1 MSVPTR
7 TVFRGSGG
15 DLVGKVEMPAEPPKA
30 WALFAHC
37 FTCGKDN
44 VAAGRISRAL
54 ARQGIAVM
62 RFDFT
67 GLGESEGEFVDTG
80 FSSNIE
86 DLLRAADHLR
96 SQFSAPAVLIG
107 HSLGGA
113 AVLAAAP
120 QIPEVRAVATIGA
133 PADPSHVAGLLRD
146 ALPLVEAGEA
156 TVSIGGRPFRVRRQ
170 FLDDIAMQRQSER
183 ISTLDAALL
192 VMHSPTD
199 EVVSV
204 KNARAIFDTARH
216 PKSFIALDAA
226 DHLLSDRADAEY
238 AANVLAAWSGRYVG
252 ALPATVE
259 RATSANGRTDIDNA
273 DGVVRVAEA
282 GPGRL
287 TQQIRAR
294 RHRLSAD
301 EPHPVGDDV
310 GPTPYDLLL
319 AALGAC
325 TSMTVRMYADRK
337 QWPLER
343 VVVDS
348 RHFRIHAKDCAE
360 CETATGMI
368 DRIERDITLTGS
380 LDADQRAKLLDIA
393 DRCPVHRTLRSE
405 VSIHT
410 AEVRADRDEG

>member
-1 MSVPTR
+1 MSTPTR
-7 TVFRGSGG
+7 AVFRGSSGE
-15 DLVGKVEMPAEPPKA
+15 LVGKLEMPSELPKA

-54 ARQGIAVM
+54 ANQGFAVL

-67 GLGESEGEFVDTG
+67 GLGESEGDFAATG

-86 DLLRAADHLR
+86 DLVCAANHLR
-96 SQFSAPAVLIG
+96 DQYAAPAVLIG

-113 AVLAAAP
+113 AALAAAP
-120 QIPEVRAVATIGA
+120 RIPEVRGVVTIGA
-133 PADPSHVAGLLRD
+133 PADPFHVVGMLGD
-146 ALPLVEAGEA
+146 VTPVVEAGEA

-170 FLDDIAMQRQSER
+170 FLDDIAMQPQCER
-183 ISTLDAALL
+183 IATLEAALL
-192 VMHSPTD
+192 VMHSPVD
-199 EVVSV
+199 QVVAV
-204 KNARAIFDTARH
+204 NNARIIFDTARH
-216 PKSFIALDAA
+216 PKSFIALDGA

-238 AANVLAAWSGRYVG
+238 AASVLAAWSSKYVT
-252 ALPATVE
+252 APT
-259 RATSANGRTDIDNA
+259 TTANVSTDDPA
-273 DGVVRVAEA
+273 DGAVRVAEI

-287 TQQIRAR
+287 TQQISAR
-294 RHRLSAD
+294 RHRLTTD
-301 EPHPVGDDV
+301 EPHPVGDDA

-343 VVVDS
+343 IVVES
-348 RHFRIHAKDCAE
+348 RHFRIHAKDCDE
-360 CETATGMI
+360 CETGTGMV
-368 DRIERDITLTGS
+368 DRIDRDITLIGP

-410 AEVRADRDEG
+410 AEARADQDRG

>member
-1 MSVPTR
+1 MSTPTR
-7 TVFRGSGG
+7 TVFRGSSGE
-15 DLVGKVEMPAEPPKA
+15 LVGKLEMPSDAPKA

-54 ARQGIAVM
+54 ARKGIAVL

-67 GLGESEGEFVDTG
+67 GLGESEGDFPATG
-80 FSSNIE
+80 FSSNVE
-86 DLLRAADHLR
+86 DLVRAADHLR
-96 SQFSAPAVLIG
+96 DQFSAPAVLIG

-120 QIPEVRAVATIGA
+120 RIPEVRGVVTIGA
-133 PADPSHVAGLLRD
+133 PADPFHVIGLLGD
-146 ALPLVEAGEA
+146 VTPVVEAGEA

-170 FLDDIAMQRQSER
+170 FLDDIAMQPQCER

-192 VMHSPTD
+192 VMHSPID

-204 KNARAIFDTARH
+204 NNARIIFDTARH
-216 PKSFIALDAA
+216 PKSFITLDGA
-226 DHLLSDRADAEY
+226 DHLLSDRADADY
-238 AANVLAAWSGRYVG
+238 AASVLAAWSSRYVVAHTSTADLNTDDPAPDG
-252 ALPATVE
+252 A
-259 RATSANGRTDIDNA
+259 
-273 DGVVRVAEA
+273 VRVAES

-287 TQQIRAR
+287 TQQISAR
-294 RHRLSAD
+294 RHRLTAD
-301 EPHPVGDDV
+301 EPHPVGDDA

-343 VVVDS
+343 IVVDS

-360 CETATGMI
+360 CETATGMV
-368 DRIERDITLTGS
+368 DRIERDITLIGA

-410 AEVRADRDEG
+410 AEARADRDRG

>member
-1 MSVPTR
+1 MTAGHVNPSTK
-7 TVFRGSGG
+7 TVFRGSSGE
-15 DLVGKVEMPAEPPKA
+15 LAGKLEMPSGTPKA

-54 ARQGIAVM
+54 ASQGVAVL

-67 GLGESEGEFVDTG
+67 GLGESDGDFAATG
-80 FSSNIE
+80 FSSNVE
-86 DLLRAADHLR
+86 DLVCAANHLR
-96 SQFSAPAVLIG
+96 DQFSAPAVLIG

-113 AVLAAAP
+113 AVVAAALR
-120 QIPEVRAVATIGA
+120 IPEVRAVVTIGA
-133 PADPSHVAGLLRD
+133 PADPSHVTGLLGD
-146 ALPLVEAGEA
+146 ALPAVEAGEA

-170 FLDDIAMQRQSER
+170 FLDDIAMQPQSER

-192 VMHSPTD
+192 VMHAPAD
-199 EVVSV
+199 QIVSV
-204 KNARAIFDTARH
+204 ANARIIFDLARH
-216 PKSFIALDAA
+216 PKSFVALDGA

-238 AANVLAAWSGRYVG
+238 AANVLAAWASKYVTAPTTTAEPITDDPAEG
-252 ALPATVE
+252 A
-259 RATSANGRTDIDNA
+259 
-273 DGVVRVAEA
+273 VRVAES

-287 TQQIRAR
+287 TQQISAR
-294 RHRLSAD
+294 RHRLTAD
-301 EPHPVGDDV
+301 EPRPVGDDA

-325 TSMTVRMYADRK
+325 TSMTLRMYADRK

-360 CETATGMI
+360 CETAAGMV
-368 DRIERDITLTGS
+368 DRIERDITLVGP
-380 LDADQRAKLLDIA
+380 LDADQRAKLLEIA

-410 AEVRADRDEG
+410 VEAPTDHEIG

>member
-1 MSVPTR
+1 MSTAIR
-7 TVFRGSGG
+7 TVFRGSSGE
-15 DLVGKVEMPAEPPKA
+15 LAGKLEMPSGAPRA

-44 VAAGRISRAL
+44 VAAGRISREL
-54 ARQGIAVM
+54 TKYGIAVL

-67 GLGESEGEFVDTG
+67 GLGESEGDFAATD
-80 FSSNIE
+80 FSSNVE
-86 DLLRAADHLR
+86 DLVCAANHLR
-96 SQFSAPAVLIG
+96 DQFSAPAVLIG

-120 QIPEVRAVATIGA
+120 RIPEARSVVTIGA
-133 PADPSHVAGLLRD
+133 PADPFHVTGLLGD
-146 ALPLVEAGEA
+146 ALPAVEAGEA

-170 FLDDIAMQRQSER
+170 FLDDIAMQPQCER

-192 VMHSPTD
+192 VMHSPVD

-204 KNARAIFDTARH
+204 NNARIIFDTARH
-216 PKSFIALDAA
+216 PKSFITLEGA

-238 AANVLAAWSGRYVG
+238 AASVLAAWSSRYV
-252 ALPATVE
+252 AAHTTTADLK
-259 RATSANGRTDIDNA
+259 TDDPA
-273 DGVVRVAEA
+273 DGAVRVAES

-287 TQQIRAR
+287 TQQISAR
-294 RHRLSAD
+294 RHRLVAD
-301 EPHPVGDDV
+301 EPRSIGDDA

-343 VVVDS
+343 VIVDS
-348 RHFRIHAKDCAE
+348 RHSRIHAQDCTE
-360 CETATGMI
+360 CDTATGMV
-368 DRIERDITLTGS
+368 DRIERDITLVGA
-380 LDADQRAKLLDIA
+380 LDADQRAALLDIA

-410 AEVRADRDEG
+410 AQALADRDRG

>member
-1 MSVPTR
+1 MSTPTR
-7 TVFRGSGG
+7 TVFRGSSGE
-15 DLVGKVEMPAEPPKA
+15 LVGKLEMPSDAPKA

-54 ARQGIAVM
+54 ARKGIAVL

-67 GLGESEGEFVDTG
+67 GLGESEGDFAATG
-80 FSSNIE
+80 FSSNVE
-86 DLLRAADHLR
+86 DLVLAADHLR
-96 SQFSAPAVLIG
+96 DQFSAPAVLIG

-120 QIPEVRAVATIGA
+120 RIPEVGAVVTIGA
-133 PADPSHVAGLLRD
+133 PADPFHVIGLLGDVTRV
-146 ALPLVEAGEA
+146 VEAGEA

-170 FLDDIAMQRQSER
+170 FLDDIAMQPQCER

-192 VMHSPTD
+192 VMHSPID

-204 KNARAIFDTARH
+204 NNARIIFDTARH
-216 PKSFIALDAA
+216 PKSFITLDGA
-226 DHLLSDRADAEY
+226 DHLLSDRADADY
-238 AANVLAAWSGRYVG
+238 TASVLAAWSSRYVVAHTSTADLNTDDPAPDG
-252 ALPATVE
+252 A
-259 RATSANGRTDIDNA
+259 
-273 DGVVRVAEA
+273 VRVAES

-287 TQQIRAR
+287 TQKISAR
-294 RHRLSAD
+294 RHRLIAD
-301 EPHPVGDDV
+301 EPHPVGDDA
-310 GPTPYDLLL
+310 GPTPYDFLL

-343 VVVDS
+343 IVVDS

-360 CETATGMI
+360 CEAATGMV
-368 DRIERDITLTGS
+368 DRIERDITLIGA

-410 AEVRADRDEG
+410 AEARADRDRG

>member
-1 MSVPTR
+1 VSTSTR
-7 TVFRGSGG
+7 TVFRGSSGE
-15 DLVGKVEMPAEPPKA
+15 LAGKLEMPSGAPKA

-54 ARQGIAVM
+54 AKQGIAVL

-67 GLGESEGEFVDTG
+67 GLGESEGDFAATG
-80 FSSNIE
+80 FSSNVD
-86 DLLRAADHLR
+86 DLVCAADHLR
-96 SQFSAPAVLIG
+96 DQFSAPAVLIG

-113 AVLAAAP
+113 AVLAATP
-120 QIPEVRAVATIGA
+120 QIPEVRAVVTIGA
-133 PADPSHVAGLLRD
+133 PADPFHVIGLLGDVR
-146 ALPLVEAGEA
+146 PVVEAGEA

-170 FLDDIAMQRQSER
+170 FLDDVAMQPQCER
-183 ISTLDAALL
+183 ISTLGAALL
-192 VMHSPTD
+192 VMHSPVD

-204 KNARAIFDTARH
+204 NNARIIFDTARH
-216 PKSFIALDAA
+216 PKSFIALDGA
-226 DHLLSDRADAEY
+226 DHLLSDRTDAEY
-238 AANVLAAWSGRYVG
+238 TASILAAWSSRYVAAHTTTADPNTDDPAEG
-252 ALPATVE
+252 A
-259 RATSANGRTDIDNA
+259 
-273 DGVVRVAEA
+273 VRVAES

-287 TQQIRAR
+287 TQQISAR
-294 RHRLSAD
+294 RHRLTAD
-301 EPHPVGDDV
+301 EPRPVGDDT

-343 VVVDS
+343 IVVDS
-348 RHFRIHAKDCAE
+348 RHSRIHAKDCAE
-360 CETATGMI
+360 CETATGML
-368 DRIERDITLTGS
+368 DRIEREITLIGP

-410 AEVRADRDEG
+410 AEARIDRDRG

>member
-1 MSVPTR
+1 MSTPIR
-7 TVFRGSGG
+7 TVFRGSSGE
-15 DLVGKVEMPAEPPKA
+15 LAGKLEMPSGAPKA

-54 ARQGIAVM
+54 AKQGFAVL

-67 GLGESEGEFVDTG
+67 GLGESEGDFAATG
-80 FSSNIE
+80 FSSNVE
-86 DLLRAADHLR
+86 DLVRAADHLR
-96 SQFSAPAVLIG
+96 DQFSAPAVLIG

-120 QIPEVRAVATIGA
+120 QIPEVRGVVTIGA
-133 PADPSHVAGLLRD
+133 PADPFHVTGLLGD
-146 ALPLVEAGEA
+146 AIPAIEAGEA
-156 TVSIGGRPFRVRRQ
+156 TVSIGGRPFRVRRE
-170 FLDDIAMQRQSER
+170 FLDDIAMQPQCER
-183 ISTLDAALL
+183 ISNLDAALL
-192 VMHSPTD
+192 VMHSPID

-204 KNARAIFDTARH
+204 NNARIIYDTARH
-216 PKSFIALDAA
+216 PKSFISLDGA

-238 AANVLAAWSGRYVG
+238 GAGVLAAWSSRYV
-252 ALPATVE
+252 AADT
-259 RATSANGRTDIDNA
+259 TSADLNA
-273 DGVVRVAEA
+273 DDPPDGAVRVAES

-287 TQQIRAR
+287 TQQISSR
-294 RHRLSAD
+294 RHRLTAD
-301 EPHPVGDDV
+301 EPHPIGDDT

-325 TSMTVRMYADRK
+325 TSMTVRLYADRK

-343 VVVDS
+343 IIVDS
-348 RHFRIHAKDCAE
+348 RHFRIHAKDCDE
-360 CETATGMI
+360 CETAMGMV
-368 DRIERDITLTGS
+368 DRIERDITLIGP

-405 VSIHT
+405 VSIRT
-410 AEVRADRDEG
+410 AEARAEQDRG

>member
-1 MSVPTR
+1 MSTPTR
-7 TVFRGSGG
+7 TVFRGSSGE
-15 DLVGKVEMPAEPPKA
+15 LVGKLEMPSDAPKA

-37 FTCGKDN
+37 FTCDKDN

-54 ARQGIAVM
+54 ARQGVAVL

-67 GLGESEGEFVDTG
+67 GLGESEGDFAATS

-86 DLLRAADHLR
+86 DLVCAADHLR
-96 SQFSAPAVLIG
+96 NHYAAPAVLIG

-120 QIPEVRAVATIGA
+120 QIREVRAVVTIGA
-133 PADPSHVAGLLRD
+133 PADPSHVTGLLGD
-146 ALPLVEAGEA
+146 VAPVVEAGEA

-170 FLDDIAMQRQSER
+170 FLDDIAMQPQSER
-183 ISTLDAALL
+183 IATLDAALL
-192 VMHSPTD
+192 VMHAPTD
-199 EVVSV
+199 QIVSV
-204 KNARAIFDTARH
+204 DNARIIFDTARH
-216 PKSFIALDAA
+216 PKSFITLDGA
-226 DHLLSDRADAEY
+226 DHLLSDRADADY
-238 AANVLAAWSGRYVG
+238 AANVLAAWSSKYVTAPTTTAEPIADDPTEG
-252 ALPATVE
+252 A
-259 RATSANGRTDIDNA
+259 
-273 DGVVRVAEA
+273 VRVAES

-287 TQQIRAR
+287 TQQISVR
-294 RHRLSAD
+294 RHRLTAD
-301 EPHPVGDDV
+301 EPHPVGDDA

-343 VVVDS
+343 IIVDS
-348 RHFRIHAKDCAE
+348 RHFRIHAKDCAD
-360 CETATGMI
+360 CETAAGMV
-368 DRIERDITLTGS
+368 DRIDRDITLIGP

-405 VSIHT
+405 VSIRT
-410 AEVRADRDEG
+410 AEAPTHQDEG

>member
-1 MSVPTR
+1 MRVPKR
-7 TVFRGSGG
+7 MVFRGSGG
-15 DLVGKVEMPAEPPKA
+15 DLVGKLEMPAESPKA

-67 GLGESEGEFVDTG
+67 GLGESEGDFVETA
-80 FSSNIE
+80 FSSNVD

-96 SQFSAPAVLIG
+96 SRFSAPTLLIG

-133 PADPSHVAGLLRD
+133 PADPSHVAGLLGD

-170 FLDDIAMQRQSER
+170 FLDDIAMQPQRER
-183 ISTLDAALL
+183 ISALDAALL
-192 VMHSPTD
+192 VLHSPID
-199 EVVSV
+199 DVVSV
-204 KNARAIFDTARH
+204 DNARAIFDAARH
-216 PKSFIALDAA
+216 PKSFVALDGA
-226 DHLLSDRADAEY
+226 DHLLSDKGDAEY
-238 AANVLAAWSGRYVG
+238 AARVLAAWSGTYVD
-252 ALPATVE
+252 ADAATVE
-259 RATSANGRTDIDNA
+259 PDTSSVSGDTA
-273 DGVVRVAEA
+273 DGVVRVAES
-282 GPGRL
+282 GPGRF
-287 TQQIRAR
+287 TQQISTR
-294 RHRLSAD
+294 RHRLAAD

-343 VVVDS
+343 IVVDS

-360 CETATGMI
+360 CETATGMV
-368 DRIERDITLTGS
+368 DRIERDITLVGA
-380 LDADQRAKLLDIA
+380 LDADQRATLLDIA
-393 DRCPVHRTLRSE
+393 DRCPVHRTLRSV
-405 VSIHT
+405 VSIRT
-410 AEVRADRDEG
+410 AHARADRNEG

>member
-1 MSVPTR
+1 MSTSTR
-7 TVFRGSGG
+7 TVFRGSSGE
-15 DLVGKVEMPAEPPKA
+15 LAGKLEMPSGAPKA

-54 ARQGIAVM
+54 ARQGVAVL

-67 GLGESEGEFVDTG
+67 GLGESEGDFAASG
-80 FSSNIE
+80 FSSNVE
-86 DLLRAADHLR
+86 DLVRAADHLR
-96 SQFSAPAVLIG
+96 DQFSAPAVLIG

-120 QIPEVRAVATIGA
+120 QIPEVRAVVTIGA
-133 PADPSHVAGLLRD
+133 PADPFHVVGLLGD
-146 ALPLVEAGEA
+146 AIPVIEAGEA

-170 FLDDIAMQRQSER
+170 FLDDIAMQPQCER

-192 VMHSPTD
+192 VMHSPVD

-204 KNARAIFDTARH
+204 NNARIIFDTARH
-216 PKSFIALDAA
+216 PKSFITLDGA
-226 DHLLSDRADAEY
+226 DHLLSDRTDAEY
-238 AANVLAAWSGRYVG
+238 AASVLAAWSSKYV
-252 ALPATVE
+252 AAPTTTADL
-259 RATSANGRTDIDNA
+259 NTDDPA
-273 DGVVRVAEA
+273 DGAVRVAES

-287 TQQIRAR
+287 TQQISAR
-294 RHRLSAD
+294 RHRLTAD
-301 EPHPVGDDV
+301 EPHPVGDDA

-319 AALGAC
+319 SALGAC

-343 VVVDS
+343 IVVDS
-348 RHFRIHAKDCAE
+348 RHFRIHAKDCDE
-360 CETATGMI
+360 CETATGMV
-368 DRIERDITLTGS
+368 DRIDRDITLIGP

-410 AEVRADRDEG
+410 AEARADRDRG

>member
-1 MSVPTR
+1 MSTPTR
-7 TVFRGSGG
+7 TVFRGSSGE
-15 DLVGKVEMPAEPPKA
+15 LVGKLELPSDAPTA

-44 VAAGRISRAL
+44 SAAGRISRAL
-54 ARQGIAVM
+54 ASRGVAVL

-67 GLGESEGEFVDTG
+67 GLGESDGDFAATG
-80 FSSNIE
+80 FSSNVE
-86 DLLRAADHLR
+86 DLVCAANHLR
-96 SQFSAPAVLIG
+96 DQFSAPAVLIG

-120 QIPEVRAVATIGA
+120 QIPEVRGVVTIGA
-133 PADPSHVAGLLRD
+133 PADPFHVVGMLGD
-146 ALPLVEAGEA
+146 VTPVVESGEA

-170 FLDDIAMQRQSER
+170 FLDDIAMQPQRER

-192 VMHSPTD
+192 VMHSPVD
-199 EVVSV
+199 QVVSV
-204 KNARAIFDTARH
+204 DNARIIFDTARH
-216 PKSFIALDAA
+216 PKSFVALDGA

-238 AANVLAAWSGRYVG
+238 AANVLAAWASKYVSNPTTTAGPITDDPAEG
-252 ALPATVE
+252 A
-259 RATSANGRTDIDNA
+259 
-273 DGVVRVAEA
+273 VRVAES

-287 TQQIRAR
+287 TQQISAR
-294 RHRLSAD
+294 RHRLTAD
-301 EPHPVGDDV
+301 EPAPVGDDA

-343 VVVDS
+343 IVVDS
-348 RHFRIHAKDCAE
+348 RHFRIHAKDCDE
-360 CETATGMI
+360 CETATGMV
-368 DRIERDITLTGS
+368 DRIERDITLIGP

-410 AEVRADRDEG
+410 AEAPRQRLT

>member
-1 MSVPTR
+1 MNTSTR
-7 TVFRGSGG
+7 TVFQGTSGE
-15 DLVGKVEMPAEPPKA
+15 LAGKLEMPTGAPRA

-44 VAAGRISRAL
+44 VAASRISRAL
-54 ARQGIAVM
+54 ASRGIAVL

-67 GLGESEGEFVDTG
+67 GLGDSEGDFAATG
-80 FSSNIE
+80 FSSNVE
-86 DLLRAADHLR
+86 DVVCAADHLR
-96 SQFSAPAVLIG
+96 DQFGAPTVLIG

-113 AVLAAAP
+113 AVLAAAR
-120 QIPEVRAVATIGA
+120 QIPEVRAVVTIGA
-133 PADPSHVAGLLRD
+133 PADPFHVVGLLGD
-146 ALPLVEAGEA
+146 VTPVVEAGEA

-170 FLDDIAMQRQSER
+170 FLDDIAMQPQCER

-192 VMHSPTD
+192 VMHSPID
-199 EVVSV
+199 EVVAV
-204 KNARAIFDTARH
+204 NNARVIFDTARH
-216 PKSFIALDAA
+216 PKSFISLDGA
-226 DHLLSDRADAEY
+226 DHLLSDRNDAEY
-238 AANVLAAWSGRYVG
+238 AANVLAAWSTRYVG
-252 ALPATVE
+252 AHTPTADPT
-259 RATSANGRTDIDNA
+259 TDDPA
-273 DGVVRVAEA
+273 DGAVRVAES

-287 TQQIRAR
+287 TQQISAR
-294 RHRLSAD
+294 QHRLTAD
-301 EPHPVGDDV
+301 EPHPVGDDA

-343 VVVDS
+343 IVVDS

-360 CETATGMI
+360 CETATGMV
-368 DRIERDITLTGS
+368 DRVERDITLIGA
-380 LDADQRAKLLDIA
+380 LDADQRAALLDIA

-410 AEVRADRDEG
+410 AEVRTDRDRG